1 MFHQCIINV
10 SMCITNVSDVSPM
23 YQQCIIYV
31 HLCTFS
37 AHFKHIHT
45 LFSVTKLIIICK
57 IRILSDNMQLV
68 REHPKTRNKIIGM
81 HTHKNIWQQYEKNAT
96 GLNKSTTGRNSS
108 ALKIIYYFYI
118 NDFLFH
124 IMIFQ
129 WL

>member
-1 MFHQCIINV
+1 MYHQCIINV

-81 HTHKNIWQQYEKNAT
+81 HTHKNIWQNFHKISGRFHLIHRWNHLILL
-96 GLNKSTTGRNSS
+96 LNS
-108 ALKIIYYFYI
+108 
-118 NDFLFH
+118 FLYP
-124 IMIFQ
+124 
-129 WL
+129 LS

>member
-1 MFHQCIINV
+1 M
-10 SMCITNVSDVSPM
+10 
-23 YQQCIIYV
+23 
-31 HLCTFS
+31 
-37 AHFKHIHT
+37 AA
-45 LFSVTKLIIICK
+45 
-57 IRILSDNMQLV
+57 V
-68 REHPKTRNKIIGM
+68 R
-81 HTHKNIWQQYEKNAT
+81 KNAT